1 MSLLVVNPGTAQ
13 AWEINLKPGAN
24 LLGRGDS
31 NDFKINDPSV
41 SGSHCQIS
49 VTDNQAVLRD
59 SGSTNGTFVA
69 GSPIREQ
76 QLQNGQAVRL
86 GNVEMVFYSDTTASA
101 PPPNNASRPTVK
113 VSDILRSPPGPRR
126 VQVRPVTSAVPAAPS
141 PASPSVADG
150 ATEILAGPRHC
161 KYHPASPAHHVCPK
175 CKRAFCDLC
184 INLTQV
190 ANRPSRQCRSCGVEV
205 VPFQFRLPPAKSF
218 YSILPGAFSYPFKG
232 AGIVILICATIA
244 FAALNFISVGFFA
257 LIIKFVFY
265 GFLFLFMQNIIL
277 STTSDEKQ
285 TLDFPDPGS
294 LFGGA
299 VQLSGTVLASFW
311 LTLALE
317 IAKYNDMAVPPEA
330 IVASIILGGIYFPM
344 ALLAVAMKDT
354 VLAAN
359 PLIVIPAIVKAPKK
373 YSVTVLLVLLVFGI
387 RRFGA
392 LASGVATTV
401 SLRTHNVHT
410 FMVAAAV
417 QMVLAFLSVYLLTVT
432 MRILGL
438 FYNSSKQQLGW
449 YNS

>member
-1 MSLLVVNPGTAQ
+1 
-13 AWEINLKPGAN
+13 
-24 LLGRGDS
+24 
-31 NDFKINDPSV
+31 
-41 SGSHCQIS
+41 
-49 VTDNQAVLRD
+49 
-59 SGSTNGTFVA
+59 
-69 GSPIREQ
+69 
-76 QLQNGQAVRL
+76 VRL
-86 GNVEMVFYSDTTASA
+86 GGVEMIFYSDNSA
-101 PPPNNASRPTVK
+101 AALPPNNASRPTVK
-113 VSDILRSPPGPRR
+113 VSDILRSPPVPRR
-126 VQVRPVTSAVPAAPS
+126 VQVRPVTSAVPAPTPS
-141 PASPSVADG
+141 IAAES
-150 ATEILAGPRHC
+150 ATEFLAGPRYC
-161 KYHPASPAHHVCPK
+161 KYHPASPARHLCPK
-175 CKRAFCDLC
+175 CQRAFCDLC
-184 INLTQV
+184 INLTQA
-190 ANRPSRQCRSCGVEV
+190 ANQASRQCRSCGVEV

-218 YSILPGAFSYPFKG
+218 YSKLPRAFSYPFKG

-285 TLDFPDPGS
+285 SLDFPDPSS

-299 VQLSGTVLASFW
+299 VQLAGTVLASFW
-311 LTLALE
+311 LAFALA
-317 IAKYNDMAVPPEA
+317 IAKYNEVPVPTEA
-330 IVASIILGGIYFPM
+330 ILASVVLGGIYFPM

-359 PLIVIPAIVKAPKK
+359 PLLVIPAIVKAPKK

-401 SLRTHNVHT
+401 SLHTHNVHT
-410 FMVAAAV
+410 FMVAAAL
-417 QMVLAFLSVYLLTVT
+417 QMVLAFVSVYLLTVT